1 MIESKREEKKEGKE
15 WTIEELTAEELE
27 ALGHS

>member
-1 MIESKREEKKEGKE
+1 MKENKKEREEGKE
-15 WTIEELTAEELE
+15 WTIEELTREELE